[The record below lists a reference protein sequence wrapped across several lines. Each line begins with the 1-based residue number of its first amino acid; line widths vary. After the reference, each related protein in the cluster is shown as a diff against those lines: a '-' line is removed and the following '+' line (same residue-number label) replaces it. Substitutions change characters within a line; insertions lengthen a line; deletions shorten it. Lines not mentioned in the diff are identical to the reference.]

1 MYVNLSTEPSL
12 LFIACRA
19 AIDGAFNYEKKCL
32 DLQNGLDYIMQRKEE
47 STKKIN
53 KLEKEVRKAENA
65 TDTLVF
71 ERRRMEAT
79 IREILHSFKN
89 KQLQG

>member
-1 MYVNLSTEPSL
+1 
-12 LFIACRA
+12 
-19 AIDGAFNYEKKCL
+19 
-32 DLQNGLDYIMQRKEE
+32 MQRKEE